1 MKNILELDGG
11 GIRGVF
17 TLEILARMEQML
29 RKHYGRDDLVL
40 RDHFDFFAGTST
52 GPIIAA
58 CLCWGYSV
66 DKIMDLY
73 VSYGG
78 KMFQHLPWYNLR
90 RFFFSKFDPRPLSEM
105 LQRIFS
111 EDGEGRVPAL
121 LGTDKLKT
129 SDGQLRLLMVVVRNH
144 STGSAWPLTNNPNAK
159 YNNREHKECNLDIPL
174 YKLVRAS
181 TAAPVYF
188 DPEVI
193 RLGETTSVFVD
204 GSITPYNNPALI
216 AALTAILP
224 CYNLNWETGP
234 DKIRMVS
241 IGTIRFPSGL
251 PKKAVR
257 LWVGYNA
264 ARIPAALIQG
274 AASEQDYLCRC
285 LGECIYG
292 DPIDSEVKSLIGV
305 PLPGQRW
312 FSYVRYNRSYGAAEV
327 EELLLKHPSVAQLD
341 AVHTIPILREIG
353 KQYADHIQ
361 LSHLVGDVTASSVS
375 DTR

>member
-1 MKNILELDGG
+1 
-11 GIRGVF
+11 
-17 TLEILARMEQML
+17 
-29 RKHYGRDDLVL
+29 
-40 RDHFDFFAGTST
+40 
-52 GPIIAA
+52 
-58 CLCWGYSV
+58 
-66 DKIMDLY
+66 
-73 VSYGG
+73 
-78 KMFQHLPWYNLR
+78 MFQHLPWYNLR